1 MHSQGSVHVSRHNR
15 KALALQKGKK
25 SNSSGLTADFT
36 LKEADTVFGRPSEWT
51 SPVTDI
57 ETGMHISHHSTF
69 MGLTFNLIPLLLRHC
84 LSGCRQLAQS
94 QAAL

>member
-57 ETGMHISHHSTF
+57 ETGMHWPPDCAHISSPTEHQASF
-69 MGLTFNLIPLLLRHC
+69 PSSRPPLLATLVLLQC
-84 LSGCRQLAQS
+84 Y
-94 QAAL
+94 